1 MWRRGVRY
9 IAEQYCWRF
18 ECRIVTDD
26 WSSRECYYW
35 DPHSLLFGAIPPVYD
50 QLCIGRRGL
59 AIYLS
64 ITRSIPEKILFLSE
78 EVEMKRVTLF
88 AEEEE
93 GSIVGSGGSMGEL
106 IQTAGARV
114 WLYWRSA
121 KHINEYTACTSKHRP
136 TGTELNSSTNHG
148 YITTSSTSTR
158 TTT

>member
-1 MWRRGVRY
+1 MIDRQGNVTIEIPTLFSLGLFHRY
-9 IAEQYCWRF
+9 MINYAL
-18 ECRIVTDD
+18 
-26 WSSRECYYW
+26 S
-35 DPHSLLFGAIPPVYD
+35 
-50 QLCIGRRGL
+50 L

-114 WLYWRSA
+114 WLY
-121 KHINEYTACTSKHRP
+121 
-136 TGTELNSSTNHG
+136 
-148 YITTSSTSTR
+148 
-158 TTT
+158 